1 MQTVFQHKIYNA
13 IATSHLSC
21 MEYLQPLMESQ
32 GPYKFSMLFGCITLS
47 LDLAK
52 DMLQRDVKFVERVI
66 IGMHAV
72 AKETRVAHSAF
83 IWEGD
88 LDRIMESGISLEAK
102 RAFMHTALMTTSDLP
117 ISFAKDSRWQIWIY
131 EIGRLWRLRSALTPY
146 VWAIKGIVSVT
157 LDAPATGSRFVRDH
171 GCVLNALLRDKV

>member
-1 MQTVFQHKIYNA
+1 MQTVFQDKIYNA
-13 IATSHLSC
+13 IATSHLSR

-32 GPYKFSMLFGCITLS
+32 GLYKFSMLFECITLS
-47 LDLAK
+47 SDVIK
-52 DMLQRDVKFVERVI
+52 DVLQKDVKFVERVI

-72 AKETRVAHSAF
+72 AKETRVAHSAD

-102 RAFMHTALMTTSDLP
+102 RAFMHTAFMTRDLP
-117 ISFAKDSRWQIWIY
+117 ISFAKNSRWQIWIY

-171 GCVLNALLRDKV
+171 GCVLNALLRDNV